1 LIKSQLLY
9 QLSYGEF
16 LSRQRYK
23 KIIKFA
29 EMIEKEHKD
38 DSALRVNKGIDQ
50 PSALNPEAARKFRD
64 SIPKELDA
72 AAYVEG
78 IREGKRSLLS
88 KAITLVESSLPR
100 HQELAQ
106 QIIGAC
112 VPLSGKS
119 VRVGITG
126 VPGVGKSTFIESLGK
141 FLTAQG
147 NKIAV
152 LAIDPSSQRT
162 KGSILGD
169 KTRMEDLANDPNAF
183 IRPSSSKGTLGGV
196 ARNTRESI
204 ILCEAAGFNI
214 IFVETVGVGQSETAV
229 HSMVDFFLLLMLA
242 GAGDELQG
250 IKRGIMEMADAIVIN
265 KADGDNIRKAELA
278 AMEYKNALH
287 LFPPALSGW
296 IPRVM
301 TASSVEGKSIPETWK
316 MVEKFIETTKSSG
329 YFEVRRKEQALQAF
343 TDTVEETIR
352 QKFYHNT
359 VISKQLSSI
368 QQEILSGRI
377 SPYAAARKLIETY
390 LGK

>member
-1 LIKSQLLY
+1 
-9 QLSYGEF
+9 
-16 LSRQRYK
+16 
-23 KIIKFA
+23 
-29 EMIEKEHKD
+29 MIEKEPKEE
-38 DSALRVNKGIDQ
+38 SALRVNKGIDQ

-64 SIPKELDA
+64 SRPKELEVRE
-72 AAYVEG
+72 YLEG
-78 IREGKRSLLS
+78 IRAGNRSLLS

-112 VPLSGKS
+112 VPFSGKS

-141 FLTAQG
+141 YLTARG
-147 NKIAV
+147 NRIAV

-204 ILCEAAGFNI
+204 ILCEAAGYNI

-287 LFPPALSGW
+287 LFPPSPSGW
-296 IPRVM
+296 TPLVL
-301 TASSVEGKSIPETWK
+301 TASSTDGKGILEIWE
-316 MVEKFIETTKSSG
+316 MIEQYREMTKNSG
-329 YFEVRRKEQALQAF
+329 YFEHRRREQSLQAF
-343 TDTVEETIR
+343 TDAVEEVMR
-352 QKFYHNT
+352 QQFYHHASVTKSLPVLKND
-359 VISKQLSSI
+359 
-368 QQEILSGRI
+368 ILSGKM
-377 SPYAAARKLIETY
+377 SPYAAAQKLIRLY
-390 LGK
+390 LQK